1 MIVKNKYNIS
11 IVGQSNTGKST
22 LINYLYGKYITSESK
37 KSQTTRINLSN
48 LVQIKNTMVNIIDTP
63 GVSLKHNDLLSSSMK
78 NAYIKTLESID
89 LLILMIDI
97 SKKDFLFEES
107 ILKLNN
113 INGSKVIVII
123 NKIDL
128 CENYVL
134 QSENIYNSFL
144 KKHDNKYFFI
154 SLKAKQGMD
163 ELLDGIEKSL
173 LLKKPLGLK
182 KITPDNNMRLAMQ
195 EMIRGVII
203 NKTHSEVPYD
213 TAVHIEQIDIKKK
226 ITTIKANI
234 YVNKDNQKK
243 ILIGKKGDFI
253 KQIGIDS
260 RMLLETLYEKR
271 FFINLRVIVKD
282 NWKNNYPLLKEI
294 GYID

>member
-1 MIVKNKYNIS
+1 MKNKYNIS

-154 SLKAKQGMD
+154 SLKAKQGID

-182 KITPDNNMRLAMQ
+182 KITPDNNTRLAMQ

-234 YVNKDNQKK
+234 YVNKENQKK
-243 ILIGKKGDFI
+243 IIIGKKGEFI
-253 KQIGIDS
+253 KQIGTES
-260 RMLLETLYEKR
+260 RILLEDLYQKK
-271 FFINLRVIVKD
+271 FFIELKVIVKE
-282 NWKNNYPLLKEI
+282 NWKNNYLLLKEI

>member
-1 MIVKNKYNIS
+1 MKNKYNIS

-154 SLKAKQGMD
+154 SLKAKQGID

-182 KITPDNNMRLAMQ
+182 KITPDNNTRLAMQ

>member
-154 SLKAKQGMD
+154 SLKAKQGID

-182 KITPDNNMRLAMQ
+182 KITPDNNTRLAMQ

>member
-1 MIVKNKYNIS
+1 VKNKYNIS

>member
-1 MIVKNKYNIS
+1 MKNKYNIS